1 MQREPCLGLPLA
13 PFSARDPKSEDM
25 ILTCPQCD
33 TRYQADAAKFR
44 PAGRNVRCAKCG
56 HLWHQDAPPPEPDA
70 IVDVAEPEPEP
81 VPAPPP
87 PMAMPAAPPRPQA
100 FVPNPVV
107 AREVPAPRGPSRW
120 PARIALGFGWI
131 GLAAVILLIGWS
143 AMTFRRQIATI
154 WPQSASLYSA
164 LGMKAQTSGLDIQNY
179 ASARV
184 SENGQPVLVVSGT
197 VANTGAH
204 ELPVPQLRAA
214 LTDEESR
221 ELYHWTFMP
230 GVMTL
235 KPGQSTRFRSRL
247 TNPPGGGS
255 HVELRFA
262 KEGE

>member
-1 MQREPCLGLPLA
+1 
-13 PFSARDPKSEDM
+13 M

-56 HLWHQDAPPPEPDA
+56 HLWHQDAPPPEPEA
-70 IVDVAEPEPEP
+70 LVEIAEPVPE
-81 VPAPPP
+81 PAPPP
-87 PMAMPAAPPRPQA
+87 PPAAAIIAPPRPQA
-100 FVPNPVV
+100 FVPNPVI
-107 AREVPAPRGPSRW
+107 AREAPAAEPHSRW
-120 PARIALGFGWI
+120 PMRLALGLGWV
-131 GLAAVILLIGWS
+131 GLVAVILLIGWS
-143 AMTFRRQIATI
+143 ALAFRQQIAAI
-154 WPQSASLYSA
+154 WPQSASLYA
-164 LGMKAQTSGLDIQNY
+164 GLGMKAQTSGLDIQNY

-184 SENGQPVLVVSGT
+184 RENGQPVLVVSGT
-197 VANTGAH
+197 IANTGAH
-204 ELPVPQLRAA
+204 ELPVPQIRAT

-235 KPGQSTRFRSRL
+235 RPGQSTKFRSRL

-262 KEGE
+262 REGE